1 MTSFQQDN
9 EHLYIRATT
18 LEDAWSRFE
27 PELSLPHD
35 SPFYVARADSPR
47 GNLERGLLLTRGT
60 QQPKYFF
67 AGHRGC
73 GKSTELNRLVE
84 DNRIRQKYW
93 PVLFSV
99 RDSCDFNDL
108 AAEELL
114 LAMGAEI
121 FGQYEESGQ
130 RLSDDLLSEL
140 EQWKGRTVQRLT
152 EKGAVFAPKGIIKG
166 GAGFDISKFF
176 LSALLKIKTE
186 HVTREAIRQEIKPR
200 RSELI
205 AIINDITM
213 DIFEQHGYPVLVVI
227 EDLDK
232 PPLDIARRLFT
243 ESFNLLMQ
251 PSCAIVY
258 TIPVSLYF
266 DPTYIQIREHS
277 YFLPNVKLHPKKN
290 RTKLYRDGWQTMRGF
305 VLARMDEK
313 LITNDALNEAVR
325 MSGGV
330 FRELAYIMQKSIDR
344 ALAQGNKQVQKN
356 HVTSAAQ
363 EEQPS
368 GFIDSLA
375 GKYLEWEDTFRDVEP
390 SERQSRIALREK
402 YLANLPNDER
412 AVPYRQ
418 NLRYMVGILY
428 LYERKFDQAMEHLQK
443 AVELAILME
452 HPAKEAQSLNRLG
465 HVYDQLGKHDEAI
478 TAYQRAIALDA
489 TYAPPHYHLAK
500 VYQKLG
506 RHSEAEAAYQ
516 RAIALIDEDFLPT

>member
-1 MTSFQQDN
+1 MTPFQQQN
-9 EHLYIRATT
+9 EHLYVRAAT

-27 PELSLPHD
+27 PELSLPYD
-35 SPFYVARADSPR
+35 SPFYVARGDSPR

-121 FGQYEESGQ
+121 FGQYEESGH
-130 RLSDDLLSEL
+130 RLSEELLIEL
-140 EQWKGRTVQRLT
+140 ERWKGRTVQRLT
-152 EKGAVFAPKGIIKG
+152 EKGAVFES

-205 AIINDITM
+205 SIINDMAM
-213 DIFEQHGYPVLVVI
+213 DIFHQQGCPVLVVI

-232 PPLDIARRLFT
+232 PPLDIARHLFT
-243 ESFNLLMQ
+243 KSFNLLMQ

-266 DPTYIQIREHS
+266 DPTYTQIREHS

-290 RTKLYRDGWQTMRGF
+290 RSQLYRDGWQTMRGF

-325 MSGGV
+325 ISGGV

-344 ALAQGNKQVQKN
+344 ALSQSSQQVQKS
-356 HVTSAAQ
+356 HVISAGGRIRS
-363 EEQPS
+363 EFRRLLTENDRRLLLSVRESNEMREP
-368 GFIDSLA
+368 DKLMRLLHLLA
-375 GKYLEWEDTFRDVEP
+375 VLEY
-390 SERQSRIALREK
+390 A
-402 YLANLPNDER
+402 NDESWCDTHP
-412 AVPYRQ
+412 VLDP
-418 NLRYMVGILY
+418 LLDE
-428 LYERKFDQAMEHLQK
+428 LEQK
-443 AVELAILME
+443 
-452 HPAKEAQSLNRLG
+452 K
-465 HVYDQLGKHDEAI
+465 
-478 TAYQRAIALDA
+478 
-489 TYAPPHYHLAK
+489 
-500 VYQKLG
+500 
-506 RHSEAEAAYQ
+506 
-516 RAIALIDEDFLPT
+516 